1 MKRLLLIVL
10 PLLLISVGF
19 SQQLIPQITE
29 TYDNGTI
36 KSIKFF
42 TEIRN
47 RLELRV
53 EKDYFDDGRKKMEIN
68 YKDGYK
74 SGELTK
80 WYWNGTISY
89 QANYITGRRFGISY
103 SRYGVNGKIRSEG
116 YYLNDKREGIHTQWY
131 KNGQK
136 EWEATYKDGIIQDG
150 LVIHWYEN
158 GQKETE
164 KTYKDGEKIS
174 SNEWTED
181 GKRNGIHTKWFEN
194 GQKEWEGTWNED
206 GEKDGLLTIWYENG
220 QMRSEGTMKD
230 GKLDG
235 LVTSWYENG
244 QMSGEGTYKDGKVI
258 SKKEWNEDGSVKE

>member
-1 MKRLLLIVL
+1 MKKLTPILILSLLFLSI
-10 PLLLISVGF
+10 GF
-19 SQQLIPQITE
+19 SQQEYNTNDLIE
-29 TYDNGTI
+29 MDNGLWTE
-36 KSIKFF
+36 KFSDEPITGKVF
-42 TEIRN
+42 GYFGEVSNPKKVYLGNIRN
-47 RLELRV
+47 
-53 EKDYFDDGRKKMEIN
+53 G
-68 YKDGYK
+68 
-74 SGELTK
+74 
-80 WYWNGTISY
+80 
-89 QANYITGRRFGISY
+89 
-103 SRYGVNGKIRSEG
+103 
-116 YYLNDKREGIHTQWY
+116 KREGKWVNYYPSTG
-131 KNGQK
+131 KMK
-136 EWEATYKDGIIQDG
+136 SK
-150 LVIHWYEN
+150 
-158 GQKETE
+158 